1 MKKIIFASN
10 NPHKL
15 AEVRRIFDKYKV
27 LSLKEIGFDKE
38 IEEDGLT
45 FEENALIKART
56 VMDYVK
62 SHLKFTYGV
71 LADDSGLCV
80 KAIGYEPGIMS
91 ARYSG
96 GGDAENRKKLLDKL
110 ISISDRTA
118 YFVCSIALVL
128 PDGNEMTSEGKT
140 YGLITKEEIGDTS
153 FGYDPIFWSN
163 DIRKTF
169 GQATPEE
176 KDKVSHRGK
185 ALINIKEY
193 LEEINYFDIDNG
205 EEEEDY

>member
-1 MKKIIFASN
+1 MNKIIFASN

-15 AEVRRIFDKYKV
+15 IEVRRIFDKYKV
-27 LSLKEIGFDKE
+27 LSLKEIGFEGD
-38 IEEDGLT
+38 IVEDGLS

-62 SHLKFTYGV
+62 KHLKFTYGV
-71 LADDSGLCV
+71 LADDSGLCI
-80 KAIGYEPGIMS
+80 KAINYEPGIMS

-96 GGDAENRKKLLDKL
+96 GGDAENRRLVLDKL
-110 ISISDRTA
+110 TTISDRTA
-118 YFVCSIALVL
+118 YFMCSIALVL
-128 PDGNEMTSEGKT
+128 PDGQEHTTEGKT
-140 YGLITKEEIGDTS
+140 YGLVTKEEIGDTS

-185 ALINIKEY
+185 ALAQIKDY
-193 LEEINYFDIDNG
+193 LEKINYFDIDNG
-205 EEEEDY
+205 EDEEE

>member
-10 NPHKL
+10 NQHKL

-27 LSLKEIGFDKE
+27 LSLKEIGFE
-38 IEEDGLT
+38 ENIIEDGLT

-56 VMDYVK
+56 VMKYVK
-62 SHLKFTYGV
+62 EHLKFTYAV
-71 LADDSGLCV
+71 IADDSGLCV
-80 KAIGYEPGIMS
+80 KAINYEPGLLS

-96 GGDAENRKKLLDKL
+96 GGDAENRRKLLDKL
-110 ISISDRTA
+110 VTIQDRTA
-118 YFVCSIALVL
+118 YFICSIAVVL
-128 PDGNEMTSEGKT
+128 PDGEEKTEEGKT

-153 FGYDPIFWSN
+153 FGYDPIFWSQ

-185 ALINIKEY
+185 ALENIKSY
-193 LEEINYFDIDNG
+193 LEEINYFNTSSD
-205 EEEEDY
+205 EDDE

>member
-15 AEVRRIFDKYKV
+15 IEVRRIFDKYKV
-27 LSLKEIGFDKE
+27 LSLKEIGFTKD
-38 IEEDGLT
+38 IVEDGLT

-62 SHLKFTYGV
+62 NNLKFVYGV

-80 KAIGYEPGIMS
+80 KAINYEPGLYS
-91 ARYSG
+91 ARYSN
-96 GGDAENRKKLLDKL
+96 GGDGENRKKLLSKL
-110 ISISDRTA
+110 TTIQDRTA
-118 YFVCSIALVL
+118 YFVCDMALVL
-128 PDGNEMTSEGKT
+128 PNGEERVEEGKT

-153 FGYDPIFWSN
+153 FGYDPIFWSQE
-163 DIRKTF
+163 IGKTF

-185 ALINIKEY
+185 ALRKIKEY

-205 EEEEDY
+205 EEDDE